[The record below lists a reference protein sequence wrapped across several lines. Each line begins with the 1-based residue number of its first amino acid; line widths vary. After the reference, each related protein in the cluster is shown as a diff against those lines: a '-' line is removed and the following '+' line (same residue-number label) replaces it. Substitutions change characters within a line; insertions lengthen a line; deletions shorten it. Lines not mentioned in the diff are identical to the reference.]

1 MSSFIYTDNIIKELE
16 KILSSD
22 RFETYTL
29 LAAGNKTKALSLY
42 KENIFLSHKFYTI
55 LHVLEVCLRNKID
68 NQLRL
73 KYGLT
78 WYDNPALSIT
88 EKQKDILSSLN
99 KEGTHGQRIASLSFG
114 FWTSFFGRFHEELW
128 RHELRFIFD
137 KPTLNRKIIAEHLKA
152 IRNLRNRIAH
162 HECILKMDTT
172 HLKNASLELI
182 NWLSGTALEWV
193 QGDLLQNT

>member
-88 EKQKDILSSLN
+88 EKQKDILSS
-99 KEGTHGQRIASLSFG
+99 
-114 FWTSFFGRFHEELW
+114 
-128 RHELRFIFD
+128 
-137 KPTLNRKIIAEHLKA
+137 
-152 IRNLRNRIAH
+152 
-162 HECILKMDTT
+162 
-172 HLKNASLELI
+172 
-182 NWLSGTALEWV
+182 
-193 QGDLLQNT
+193 